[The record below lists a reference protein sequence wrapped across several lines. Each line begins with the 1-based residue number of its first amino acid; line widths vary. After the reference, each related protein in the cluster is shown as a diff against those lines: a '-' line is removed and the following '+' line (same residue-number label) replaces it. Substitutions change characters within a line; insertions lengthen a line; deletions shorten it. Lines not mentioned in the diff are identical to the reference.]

1 MEDSSFDGLSSLVRL
16 SGVHV
21 PARARFVGEAMLS
34 AAFSSI
40 TVGLVCGQVG
50 ALSMAAG
57 PLVPFLVGSWAGFS
71 MGLVSY
77 WRGSVKWSDTVAK
90 TYPSLMIHALKTQK
104 SYPLEETPANVND
117 GESLEQWMKDGG
129 LGRLSVC
136 VLAAQECRH
145 AVETIVQNQCNHLV
159 ENYQQMDTEGESY

>member
-16 SGVHV
+16 SGAHV
-21 PARARFVGEAMLS
+21 PSRARFVGEAMLS
-34 AAFSSI
+34 AVFSSI

-50 ALSMAAG
+50 ALSVAG

-71 MGLVSY
+71 VGLTGY
-77 WRGSVKWSDTVAK
+77 WRQSVKWSDTVAK

-104 SYPLEETPANVND
+104 PYPLQEPPVNMND
-117 GESLEQWMKDGG
+117 GESLEQWMKEGG

-136 VLAAQECRH
+136 VLAAQTCRQ
-145 AVETIVQNQCNHLV
+145 AVDEIEQNERQRLM
-159 ENYQQMDTEGESY
+159 EAYQQIDTEE